1 MPVMMP
7 VEYARPNENNDSALE
22 LEFSHVCKA
31 TSFLSSQTLPM
42 RHMVAHVQHV
52 IMCMCMSMC
61 GAAGGQRRHFDQAV
75 TTYEAKLMYSCM
87 KRGTCQK
94 RKTIRNCSTPRT
106 AFARLRDLAALH

>member
-1 MPVMMP
+1 MC
-7 VEYARPNENNDSALE
+7 N
-22 LEFSHVCKA
+22 A

-42 RHMVAHVQHV
+42 RHMVAHVHVHVQHVHVHVHV
-52 IMCMCMSMC
+52 IMCMCMC